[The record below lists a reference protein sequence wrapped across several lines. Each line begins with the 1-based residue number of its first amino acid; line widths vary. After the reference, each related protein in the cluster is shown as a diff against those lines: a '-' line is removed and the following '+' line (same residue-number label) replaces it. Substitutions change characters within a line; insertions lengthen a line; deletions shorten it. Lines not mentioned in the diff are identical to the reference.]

1 MLFARQ
7 EAPIEILWSVDRVT
21 TTGSTDEP
29 NRVQLDFNPV
39 RNDAPVYIHRLE
51 VDVAPTISVRD
62 LTNSLAKMSGH
73 EMEEMELRYCGEI
86 LHPDQTLKACISRS
100 GETLHLTK
108 KDPSSDGHTRDV
120 GSVVIL

>member
-1 MLFARQ
+1 MKF
-7 EAPIEILWSVDRVT
+7 
-21 TTGSTDEP
+21 
-29 NRVQLDFNPV
+29 NVQV
-39 RNDAPVYIHRLE
+39 CVHRLE

-62 LTNSLAKMSGH
+62 LTRSLAKMSGH

-108 KDPSSDGHTRDV
+108 KDPSSDGHTRDIVHDEEPPQHQQV
-120 GSVVIL
+120 GLIHI